1 MRAHAGLEPVVFAAH
16 VPNSSSKPLQELIEE
31 IMGDHEMMVNPFLCP
46 FKTLNQNLLFSCCFC
61 ACCCSCLSL
70 HMQSANQSDSG

>member
-31 IMGDHEMMVNPFLCP
+31 IMGDHKMMVNPFSCS
-46 FKTLNQNLLFSCCFC
+46 FKTLNQLLFSCC
-61 ACCCSCLSL
+61 ACFCSCS
-70 HMQSANQSDSG
+70 SFAYAVC